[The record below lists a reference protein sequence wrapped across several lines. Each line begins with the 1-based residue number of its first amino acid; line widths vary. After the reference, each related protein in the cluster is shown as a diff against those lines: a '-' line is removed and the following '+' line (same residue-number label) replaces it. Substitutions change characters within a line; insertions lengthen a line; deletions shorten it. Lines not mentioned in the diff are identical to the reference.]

1 MAIPYYIF
9 LIIYLL
15 AVLIFFALSVINFYH
30 IIRFGY
36 FRFAS
41 VFITFLYLGAVV
53 VIILLTL
60 NSLSNIDWRTNIE
73 FGNYEI
79 IT

>member
-15 AVLIFFALSVINFYH
+15 AVLIFFALSVLNFYH

-36 FRFAS
+36 FRYAS
-41 VFITFLYLGAVV
+41 ALVTFLYLGVAV

-60 NSLSNIDWRTNIE
+60 NALANIDWAANIE
-73 FGNYEI
+73 FGNYQ
-79 IT
+79 ITT